1 MDFCQ
6 LYYREAMYEIS
17 ADQGQK
23 LLATK
28 NKNAPKIKDIGV
40 KIPQNY

>member
-6 LYYREAMYEIS
+6 LDCREAMYEIS

-28 NKNAPKIKDIGV
+28 SKNAPKIKDTGA